1 MLTKIF
7 KLLQKSKKVKSDL
20 EQIKKPNK
28 TEYLKPVYTKIQ
40 KPSYYGLCGIK
51 TEYNVIWPIR
61 VTDGFLHVTDGFS
74 VSEYGKDMDILHYII
89 SWCGDYIYYAEKG
102 SQVISE
108 DEYDKGVGN
117 ATNN

>member
-7 KLLQKSKKVKSDL
+7 KLLQKSEKVKSDL

-28 TEYLKPVYTKIQ
+28 TEYLKPIFTKIQ

-51 TEYNVIWPIR
+51 TEYNIIWPI
-61 VTDGFLHVTDGFS
+61 FLAHGFS
-74 VSEYGKDMDILHYII
+74 VLKCEKDMVAIDSVL
-89 SWCGDYIYYAEKG
+89 SNCGSYIYYAEKG

-117 ATNN
+117 ANNN

>member
-20 EQIKKPNK
+20 EKIKKPSK
-28 TEYLKPVYTKIQ
+28 TEYLKPIYTKIQ

-51 TEYNVIWPIR
+51 TEYNVIWPI
-61 VTDGFLHVTDGFS
+61 FLAHGFS
-74 VSEYGKDMDILHYII
+74 VSAHEKDMVILGF
-89 SWCGDYIYYAEKG
+89 SRNDCGLGNYIYYAEKG

-108 DEYDKGVGN
+108 NEYDNGVGN

>member
-7 KLLQKSKKVKSDL
+7 KLLQKSEKVKADL
-20 EQIKKPNK
+20 EQIKEPNK

-51 TEYNVIWPIR
+51 TEYNIIWPIF
-61 VTDGFLHVTDGFS
+61 VPDCFQ
-74 VSEYGKDMDILHYII
+74 VSAHEKDMATLGSIL
-89 SWCGDYIYYAEKG
+89 SNCGSYVYYAERY

-108 DEYDKGVGN
+108 DEYYEAQGEKCK
-117 ATNN
+117 